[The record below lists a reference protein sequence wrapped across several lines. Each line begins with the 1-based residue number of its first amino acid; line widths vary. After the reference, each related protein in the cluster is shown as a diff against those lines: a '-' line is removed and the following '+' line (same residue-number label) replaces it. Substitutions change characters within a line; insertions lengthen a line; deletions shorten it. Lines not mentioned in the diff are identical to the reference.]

1 MREILDDIE
10 RWRKAGESVAL
21 ARVIGVEGSGPR
33 EPGAAMAVNGK
44 GETLPEVAGVAER
57 LKVCGDDCAVLFGN
71 EVWANPQAAE
81 KPCQRRNRRGP
92 FTLSQ
97 KEAASGGFRGI

>member
-44 GETLPEVAGVAER
+44 GEVAGSVSGGCVEGAVVEVALEVLEQNGTPRLCTFGYSDDEAFAVGLTCGGTIHLLVER
-57 LKVCGDDCAVLFGN
+57 LD
-71 EVWANPQAAE
+71 W
-81 KPCQRRNRRGP
+81 
-92 FTLSQ
+92 
-97 KEAASGGFRGI
+97 